1 MTLSQKH
8 NINIQAKHDLAMLG
22 AHVLRSSNYSLFTQQ
37 KPQDIDQYA
46 IMSLDLAKK
55 GWVCFTITYLR
66 FKLKILCP

>member
-22 AHVLRSSNYSLFTQQ
+22 AHVLRPSNYSLFTQQ

-46 IMSLDLAKK
+46 IMSLDLA
-55 GWVCFTITYLR
+55 
-66 FKLKILCP
+66 